1 MNSSLDNLKNELKY
15 VQEKLIHSIQAI
27 SKVSMSDSIS
37 EQVLDKRLGDV
48 TDTVEAA
55 CVTVRCVIE
64 KYRIM
69 KPVNENY
76 KKEKIIPDVTGSIE
90 VTANGWVHIKLNT
103 LLPNCRFK
111 TNSYIQDTLTRL
123 LEECNKPLPMFDRAF
138 LAIVEYCDYDN
149 REVFDQDNKSWKMI
163 PNAIKGRVVK
173 DDEQFRLD
181 IGLFSKI
188 SEIPACHI
196 YVIPHQQLSDF
207 MYYLSKD
214 LL

>member
-15 VQEKLIHSIQAI
+15 VQEKLIRSIQAV
-27 SKVSMSDSIS
+27 SKVSMSGSIS
-37 EQVLDKRLGDV
+37 EQAIDKRLD
-48 TDTVEAA
+48 DIIDAA
-55 CVTVRCVIE
+55 ESACITARSVIE

-69 KPVNENY
+69 KPVSEDY
-76 KKEKIIPDVTGSIE
+76 KKEKIITNVVGDME
-90 VTANGWVHIKLNT
+90 VTAEGWVHITLNT

-111 TNSYIQDTLTRL
+111 TNKYIQDTLMRL
-123 LEECNKPLPMFDRAF
+123 LEEYEKPLPMFERAF
-138 LAIVEYCDYDN
+138 LAIVEYCNYDN

-188 SEIPACHI
+188 SEIPSCHI
-196 YVIPHQQLSDF
+196 YVIPHRQLSDF
-207 MYYLSKD
+207 MYYLWYK
-214 LL
+214 